1 MQKKIEYE
9 EDSDLSVSSSNESDN
24 DNDNELTKKFEKDYA
39 LIKKMRKDVE
49 APVDTMGSALCPDNK
64 IKKVDYKTYKFQ
76 ALVSLILS
84 AQTKDH
90 ITFQTTQKLIKYG
103 LTIQSMLDTSTDK
116 IVELIYGVSFHNNK
130 AKSIK
135 HLAQEIRDKYD
146 DDPPES
152 LEEVV
157 KLKGIGYKM
166 ALIYLKDVCG
176 KVEGI
181 AVDTHI
187 HKIANR
193 LGWTETKNAEKTR
206 KQLESIVDKK
216 YWEEMNPI
224 LVGFGQEICKSVKPK
239 CDECLLM
246 KECLWYKEE
255 KKRKEEEEK
264 EKKKKKELSKG
275 KKQRKTK

>member
-1 MQKKIEYE
+1 MDKIADVDIRVEKCKRNQEYW
-9 EDSDLSVSSSNESDN
+9 D
-24 DNDNELTKKFEKDYA
+24 FY
-39 LIKKMRKDVE
+39 
-49 APVDTMGSALCPDNK
+49 
-64 IKKVDYKTYKFQ
+64 
-76 ALVSLILS
+76 
-84 AQTKDH
+84 
-90 ITFQTTQKLIKYG
+90 
-103 LTIQSMLDTSTDK
+103 DK

-239 CDECLLM
+239 CDECLLI

>member
-1 MQKKIEYE
+1 MNE
-9 EDSDLSVSSSNESDN
+9 E
-24 DNDNELTKKFEKDYA
+24 
-39 LIKKMRKDVE
+39 
-49 APVDTMGSALCPDNK
+49 TMK
-64 IKKVDYKTYKFQ
+64 Q
-76 ALVSLILS
+76 R
-84 AQTKDH
+84 
-90 ITFQTTQKLIKYG
+90 
-103 LTIQSMLDTSTDK
+103 
-116 IVELIYGVSFHNNK
+116 
-130 AKSIK
+130 
-135 HLAQEIRDKYD
+135 IRDKYD

-239 CDECLLM
+239 CDECLLI

>member
-9 EDSDLSVSSSNESDN
+9 ENSDLSVSSNESDN
-24 DNDNELTKKFEKDYA
+24 DHELTKKFEKDYA

-103 LTIQSMLDTSTDK
+103 LTIQSMIDTSADK

-135 HLAQEIRDKYD
+135 HLAQEIRNKYD

-224 LVGFGQEICKSVKPK
+224 LVGFGKEICKSVKPK
-239 CDECLLM
+239 CDECLLI

>member
-1 MQKKIEYE
+1 MLKKIEYE
-9 EDSDLSVSSSNESDN
+9 EDSDLSVSSSNES

-90 ITFQTTQKLIKYG
+90 ITFQTTQNLIKYG

-130 AKSIK
+130 AKTIK
-135 HLAQEIRDKYD
+135 HLAQEIRDKYK

-152 LEEVV
+152 LEKVV

-193 LGWTETKNAEKTR
+193 LGWAETKNAEKTR
-206 KQLESIVDKK
+206 KQLESIIDKK
-216 YWEEMNPI
+216 YWKEMNPI

-264 EKKKKKELSKG
+264 EKKRRKELSKG